1 MPKKKSSP
9 LTEIHVVE
17 FPEGEFRPLFV
28 AGKDVEK
35 VVIGW
40 NKKSAANLR
49 SLKIGP
55 RFYTVRGMP
64 FYKISD
70 LEAYFGGN
78 PVQTTGGE

>member
-1 MPKKKSSP
+1 MPRKKTSP
-9 LTEIHVVE
+9 PTEIHVIE

-28 AGKDVEK
+28 AAKDVERI
-35 VVIGW
+35 VIGW
-40 NKKSAANLR
+40 NKKSAANAR

-55 RFYTVRGMP
+55 PFYVVRGMP

-78 PVQTTGGE
+78 PVQTTGEE